1 MPRFPLLPILLLLLL
16 HSIPATALD
25 FRSVRTST
33 YKAGELI
40 VRFKDAVTGTRK
52 LTASKA
58 ATIRTFK
65 RIKARQIRL
74 PDTTSMAEA
83 LQQFRADPN
92 VLYAVPNYKVHKLST
107 TPNDLLF
114 SHQWN
119 LSQISAPDAWDW
131 YTGTN
136 APGSVIVAVLDTGV
150 AYSHPDLQGN
160 LWTNPGEIIGDGLDN
175 DGNGIVDDY
184 FGANFGDTDTGD
196 PWDDSADGHGTHL
209 AGIIGSV
216 GDNGIGVSGINW
228 ATRIMAVKFLQGP
241 DGEGYLADALQG
253 MDYAISNGAK
263 IINMSFVVDGDD
275 SSSALEEAINIAD
288 NAGVLVV
295 SAAGNDAADLNTASV
310 YPASIRTA
318 NNVSVAA
325 SDIDDSLASYSNF
338 GNQSVDLAAPG
349 GEATVDGAI
358 LSTIGS
364 TPYYHLLAGTSIA
377 AAHVSGAAAL
387 VWNRFPTLTHHQ
399 LKARITS
406 TVDQLPAF
414 TDSTISGG
422 RLNVAGALTELRLT
436 ATPVSGTV
444 PLSVT
449 FTAPS
454 ALPFTNWDWDTGTG
468 VYSYASTEPI
478 MTHTF
483 TATGTYLVRVLAT
496 NNLGQSAESTVT
508 VTVSPV
514 PAASS
519 GGGGGCFIATAA
531 WGSDLHPK
539 VALLRTFRD
548 RHLLTNGPG
557 RLFVKTYYAI
567 SPPIADVIAHQEH
580 LRALTRWLLTPLVLI
595 VEYPAL
601 AGGCL
606 LSLLI
611 GMGTVLRRY
620 HSQR

>member
-1 MPRFPLLPILLLLLL
+1 MARLPLSAIFLLFMLYGFP
-16 HSIPATALD
+16 AAALN
-25 FRSVRTST
+25 FSNALTPT

-40 VRFKDAVTGTRK
+40 VRFKDTDTGTRK

-58 ATIRTFK
+58 ATIRTYK

-107 TPNDLLF
+107 TPNDAYF
-114 SHQWN
+114 SYQWN
-119 LSQISAPDAWDW
+119 LLRISVRNAWDR

-150 AYSHPDLQGN
+150 AYTHPDLQGN
-160 LWTNPGEIIGDGLDN
+160 LWINPGEINGDSIDN

-184 FGANFGDTDTGD
+184 YGANFGDTITGA

-209 AGIIGSV
+209 AGIIGAV

-295 SAAGNDAADLNTASV
+295 SAAGNAAADLNTASV

-318 NNVSVAA
+318 NNISVAA

-338 GNQSVDLAAPG
+338 GNLSVDVAAPG
-349 GEATVDGAI
+349 GETAGIVSTVYLD
-358 LSTIGS
+358 SGS
-364 TPYYHLLAGTSIA
+364 TLYSYLAGTSVA

-387 VWNRFPTLTHHQ
+387 VWNRFPALTHHQ

-406 TVDQLPAF
+406 SVDQLPAF
-414 TDSTISGG
+414 TGTTISGG
-422 RLNVAGALTELRLT
+422 RLNVANALTELRLT

-454 ALPFTNWDWDTGTG
+454 ALPFTNWDWDMGTG

-478 MTHTF
+478 MTHIF

-514 PAASS
+514 PSGSS
-519 GGGGGCFIATAA
+519 GGGCFIATAA

-548 RHLLTNGPG
+548 TWLLTNEPG
-557 RLFVKTYYAI
+557 RLFVKAYYVV
-567 SPPIADVIAHQEH
+567 SPPIANIIAQHEN
-580 LRALTRWLLTPLVLI
+580 LRTLTRWILTPLILTVA
-595 VEYPAL
+595 YPTETASVFL
-601 AGGCL
+601 LFCAVGVIFVRQGCR
-606 LSLLI
+606 S
-611 GMGTVLRRY
+611 TDR
-620 HSQR
+620 

>member
-16 HSIPATALD
+16 YSVPATALD
-25 FRSVRTST
+25 FRSALAPN
-33 YKAGELI
+33 YKANELI

-58 ATIRTFK
+58 STIRTFK

-74 PDTTSMAEA
+74 PDTISMAEA
-83 LQQFRADPN
+83 LQQFRADPD

-184 FGANFGDTDTGD
+184 YGANFGDTITGD
-196 PWDDSADGHGTHL
+196 PRDDSADGHGTHL
-209 AGIIGSV
+209 AGIIGAV

-263 IINMSFVVDGDD
+263 IINMSFVVDGED

-288 NAGVLVV
+288 IAGVLVV
-295 SAAGNDAADLNTASV
+295 SAAGNDAANLNTASV

-325 SDIDDSLASYSNF
+325 SDIDDTLASYSNY
-338 GNQSVDLAAPG
+338 GSLTVDLAAPG
-349 GEATVDGAI
+349 GWTTGI
-358 LSTIGS
+358 LSTVYLDSGS
-364 TPYYHLLAGTSIA
+364 TLYSYLAGTSVA
-377 AAHVSGAAAL
+377 AANVSGAAAL

-414 TDSTISGG
+414 TDTTISGG

-436 ATPVSGTV
+436 ATSMFGAV

-454 ALPFTNWDWDTGTG
+454 ALSFTNWDWDMGTG

-514 PAASS
+514 PSASS
-519 GGGGGCFIATAA
+519 GGGCFIATAA

-567 SPPIADVIAHQEH
+567 SPPIADIIAHQEH
-580 LRALTRWLLTPLVLI
+580 LRALTRWLLTPLVLT

-606 LSLLI
+606 LTLLI
-611 GMGTVLRRY
+611 GMGTLLRRY
-620 HSQR
+620 HSKR